1 MCFRYPCWKSRQ
13 FRTKQWVDR
22 LHSACVLIMPTVGF
36 CSFRTPYQAGVEYGC
51 LFLLCACLER
61 PTEFTIL
68 LHIFVSMH
76 IGNRIK
82 EVLKERGMTVTEFSQ
97 SLSCN
102 RQNVYKIFDKHDI
115 NTDLLMHIS
124 IILDHDFFGEISEE
138 SRKCR

>member
-1 MCFRYPCWKSRQ
+1 
-13 FRTKQWVDR
+13 
-22 LHSACVLIMPTVGF
+22 
-36 CSFRTPYQAGVEYGC
+36 
-51 LFLLCACLER
+51 
-61 PTEFTIL
+61 
-68 LHIFVSMH
+68 MH

-82 EVLKERGMTVTEFSQ
+82 EVLKEQGMTVTDFAE